1 MQTSVRVDRQTG
13 DIQLWPVITYAQL
26 AVGGR
31 WRPYR
36 PTLSLTGTHTHT
48 HTHTQFNPKSK
59 QEQDMRTNLTKKWY
73 PSLFFS
79 SGKLAND
86 DSPRRTSPYLWTR
99 HTRISPRLARARNGA
114 LERISSAQ
122 STNCRLRD
130 GFKAPRPAKVKAG
143 CEASA
148 GIAP

>member
-26 AVGGR
+26 AVGVHTGQ
-31 WRPYR
+31 PS
-36 PTLSLTGTHTHT
+36 PSQAHTLT
-48 HTHTQFNPKSK
+48 HTHTQSNPKSK
-59 QEQDMRTNLTKKWY
+59 QEQDMCTNLTKKWY

-99 HTRISPRLARARNGA
+99 HTRISPRLTRARNGA

-143 CEASA
+143 CEISA